1 MAIYN
6 QTPSGG
12 IVGTGCALEKFIQN
26 IQTLYGPGDIVY
38 SRLKA
43 MRGTLEKVVIKQQ
56 KLIKNKRT
64 YNRFVVMY
72 IDTFNGLWNEWDLIT
87 LNEAQILAEDYL
99 SDLLIDLN
107 KLKRCK

>member
-6 QTPSGG
+6 ISLNGG
-12 IVGTGCALEKFIQN
+12 VVVGGCCTEQFTQN

-72 IDTFNGLWNEWDLIT
+72 IDTLNGLWNEWDLIE
-87 LNEAQILAEDYL
+87 LEEAKLLAEDYL
-99 SDLLIDLN
+99 TDILVDLN
-107 KLKRCK
+107 KVKTCK